1 MLDDLCFLMLNH
13 SITAIAIKS
22 WLFRVALTWRFLRCS
37 GERRRQSSG
46 WLPPNWSRP
55 PPQSDRSPGS
65 WGRQLRD
72 EFRTCSNSSTV
83 ASVRRLYA
91 WAHTSQTP
99 FRSARSW
106 QQDLVAVAKIQIDK
120 WDNEAS
126 TGFFSLNYYTCH
138 PCVLPLRLWPSSR
151 RCPASPGPCQPLH
164 PSRWYWCP
172 GHRHLEESGECQTSC
187 YYTVL
192 VVHVYQVLVS
202 LICYTV
208 ITSQA
213 WDLPWLWFHVHVST
227 IEIRMFGNNLWWWT
241 YFRDVS
247 WWLKD
252 SWFSLWPIGI
262 NLGGQVKQLFA
273 LNRNEI
279 QIRAFL

>member
-22 WLFRVALTWRFLRCS
+22 WPFRVALTWRFLRCS

-65 WGRQLRD
+65 WGRQLRG
-72 EFRTCSNSSTV
+72 EFRICSNSSTV
-83 ASVRRLYA
+83 ASVHRLYA

-126 TGFFSLNYYTCH
+126 TGFFQFELLYLPSLCAAPPSVTVFTKMPSFSRPMSAPAPIPMILMPRPSPSGGEWGMPDQLLLYCSCSPCLPGFGQFDLLYCH
-138 PCVLPLRLWPSSR
+138 YESSVGPPLALIPCS
-151 RCPASPGPCQPLH
+151 CQH
-164 PSRWYWCP
+164 
-172 GHRHLEESGECQTSC
+172 H
-187 YYTVL
+187 
-192 VVHVYQVLVS
+192 
-202 LICYTV
+202 
-208 ITSQA
+208 
-213 WDLPWLWFHVHVST
+213 WDSNVW
-227 IEIRMFGNNLWWWT
+227 
-241 YFRDVS
+241 
-247 WWLKD
+247 
-252 SWFSLWPIGI
+252 
-262 NLGGQVKQLFA
+262 
-273 LNRNEI
+273 
-279 QIRAFL
+279 